1 MALNNFNEQLKQLL
15 EKIEENVEN
24 EDKNKVLEKK
34 SLIDKMK
41 INSNK
46 IFEIKNFHSFE
57 RLFDFCIDCDA
68 NYDSM
73 KSIPKQ
79 LIIENKTH
87 LRIDLEIGFIE
98 SFDNNKLITDYS
110 DYKQKKWNYFLK
122 CLDENQLISKSEPNF
137 VSFSGPVADIMATV
151 YDSGINWKVLAQ
163 MFRGF
168 HQMIV

>member
-15 EKIEENVEN
+15 QKIEENVEN

-41 INSNK
+41 INSNL
-46 IFEIKNFHSFE
+46 IFEIKSFDSFQQLFH
-57 RLFDFCIDCDA
+57 FCIDRNG

-122 CLDENQLISKSEPNF
+122 CLDENQLISKIKPDF
-137 VSFSGPVADIMATV
+137 VSFGGPVADIMATV
-151 YDSGINWKVLAQ
+151 YDSGIHWKVLAQ

-168 HQMIV
+168 H